1 MREDKNA
8 GIQSERQNYVVG
20 RNSVLELL
28 KSGRD
33 IDKLF
38 VAGGK
43 REGSV
48 TVIVAEALKRKIP
61 VIEVDRSRL
70 DTMSDGVPHQGVAA
84 MVPERDYSTIDD
96 ILEYAESRG
105 EKPLVV
111 IADGIEDPHNLGAVI
126 RTAECAGA
134 HGLIIPKRH
143 SSGLTQVVSK
153 ASAGAIEHLRIA
165 KVPNLSQAL
174 EELKKR
180 GLWIYTAETG
190 GMEYT
195 QGDYTIAAALIFG
208 SEGTGVSHL
217 LKTKSDYIIS
227 IPLCGKIGSL
237 NVSNAAA
244 VVLYE
249 AVRQRRL
256 KQI

>member
-1 MREDKNA
+1 LKVANNA
-8 GIQSERQNYVVG
+8 DMPEERQTYIVG

-38 VAGGK
+38 VSGGK

-48 TVIVAEALKRKIP
+48 TVIVAEALKRKVP
-61 VIEVDRSRL
+61 VIEVDRARL
-70 DTMSDGVPHQGVAA
+70 DMMSDGVPHQGVAA

-96 ILEYAESRG
+96 ILAYAESRG

-153 ASAGAIEHLRIA
+153 ASAGAIEYLRIA

-174 EELKKR
+174 EELQKR

-190 GMEYT
+190 GTDYT
-195 QGDYTIAAALIFG
+195 QGDYTIATALIFG

-217 LKTKSDYIIS
+217 LKSKSDYIIS
-227 IPLCGKIGSL
+227 IPLCGRIASL

-249 AVRQRRL
+249 AVRQRRS
-256 KQI
+256 KQ

>member
-1 MREDKNA
+1 MKNDYNSNA
-8 GIQSERQNYVVG
+8 SDSQPMCIAG

-33 IDKLF
+33 VDKIF
-38 VAGGK
+38 VAKGN

-61 VIEVDRSRL
+61 VIEVERGKLNSI
-70 DTMSDGVPHQGVAA
+70 SEGVPHQGVAA
-84 MVPERDYSTIDD
+84 MVPERDYSTLDD
-96 ILEYAESRG
+96 ILAYAESRG
-105 EKPLVV
+105 EKPLIV
-111 IADGIEDPHNLGAVI
+111 IADGIEDPHNLGAMI
-126 RTAECAGA
+126 RSAECAGA

-153 ASAGAIEHLRIA
+153 ASAGAIEYLRIA
-165 KVPNLSQAL
+165 KVPNLSQTID
-174 EELKKR
+174 ELKER
-180 GLWIYTAETG
+180 GLWIFAAETEG
-190 GMEYT
+190 VDYT
-195 QGDYTIAAALIFG
+195 EVDYTIPTALIFG
-208 SEGTGVSHL
+208 SEGKGVSQL

-227 IPLCGKIGSL
+227 IPLCGHIGSL

-249 AVRQRRL
+249 TVRQRRI
-256 KQI
+256 KHN

>member
-1 MREDKNA
+1 LKDDNNTGVM
-8 GIQSERQNYVVG
+8 GSGQNFVVG
-20 RNSVLELL
+20 RNPVLELL

-38 VAGGK
+38 VANGN

-48 TVIVAEALKRKIP
+48 TVIVAEALKRKVP
-61 VIEVDRSRL
+61 VIEVDRSKL
-70 DTMSDGVPHQGVAA
+70 DSISDGVPHQGVAA
-84 MVPERDYSTIDD
+84 MVPEKNYSTIDE

-105 EKPLVV
+105 ERPLVV
-111 IADGIEDPHNLGAVI
+111 IADGIEDPHNLGAMI

-143 SSGLTQVVSK
+143 SSGLTQVVTK

-165 KVPNLSQAL
+165 KVSNLAQTV

-180 GLWIYTAETG
+180 GLWIYAAETG
-190 GMEYT
+190 GIGYT
-195 QGDYTIAAALIFG
+195 EGDYTIASALIFG
-208 SEGTGVSHL
+208 SEGKGISHL

-227 IPLCGKIGSL
+227 IPLLGKISSL

-249 AVRQRRL
+249 AVRQRNL
-256 KQI
+256 N

>member
-1 MREDKNA
+1 MREVNNADKTES
-8 GIQSERQNYVVG
+8 GQNFVVG
-20 RNSVLELL
+20 RNPVLELL

-38 VAGGK
+38 VSNGS

-48 TVIVAEALKRKIP
+48 TVIVAEALKRKVP
-61 VIEVDRSRL
+61 VIEVDRAKL
-70 DTMSDGVPHQGVAA
+70 DSMSDGVPHQGVAA
-84 MVPERDYSTIDD
+84 MVPEKNYSTIDE
-96 ILEYAESRG
+96 ILEYAESKG
-105 EKPLVV
+105 EKPLVI

-143 SSGLTQVVSK
+143 SSGLTQIVTK

-165 KVPNLSQAL
+165 KVSNLAQTL

-180 GLWIYTAETG
+180 GLWVYASEPG
-190 GMEYT
+190 GIEYT
-195 QGDYTIAAALIFG
+195 EGDYTIASALIFG
-208 SEGTGVSHL
+208 SEGKGISHL

-227 IPLCGKIGSL
+227 IPLCGQISSL

-256 KQI
+256 KK